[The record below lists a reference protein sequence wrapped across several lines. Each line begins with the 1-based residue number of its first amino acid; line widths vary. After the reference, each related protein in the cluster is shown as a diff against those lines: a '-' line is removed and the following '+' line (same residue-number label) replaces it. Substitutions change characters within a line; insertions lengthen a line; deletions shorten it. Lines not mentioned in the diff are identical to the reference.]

1 MRAAAANKKPGRPRV
16 AGRRAPHA
24 ERRRESAADV
34 GARKHAGMD
43 PIVAEHPEIE
53 PPDDRVESWQILPG
67 KSDGRRPRGPEQELR
82 IAQQNA

>member
-1 MRAAAANKKPGRPRV
+1 
-16 AGRRAPHA
+16 
-24 ERRRESAADV
+24 
-34 GARKHAGMD
+34 MD

-82 IAQQNA
+82 IAQQNPSMNRNRNWSTRSPFPVR

>member
-1 MRAAAANKKPGRPRV
+1 
-16 AGRRAPHA
+16 
-24 ERRRESAADV
+24 
-34 GARKHAGMD
+34 MD